1 MKIRNA
7 FAIIALGMGVTA
19 IILFGWIGFVFAI
32 NTYTPVAMTAEAA
45 LNLILVLL
53 LATAGLPILHAAVY
67 RWFWHIRRRR
77 EAGAYSRGEPIPA
90 FGSEP
95 TAPPPRAAKTTRQR
109 LLYSAL
115 YVVGILSLLAAY
127 APIGHQEGLAAFLER
142 FSAGRASFTSLATL
156 IVIFLPMAIS
166 FALLAPLV
174 ERDSRRLNAGLAD
187 AAEVLRLQAK
197 QEWLFSFATAF
208 VMTGFLAFF
217 AGNLILSFL

>member
-1 MKIRNA
+1 MKLRTA
-7 FAIIALGMGVTA
+7 FGIIALSMRVTA

-109 LLYSAL
+109 LLYTAL
-115 YVVGILSLLAAY
+115 YAIGILSLVAAY
-127 APIGHQEGLAAFLER
+127 APIGHQEGLAAFLDR

-166 FALLAPLV
+166 FAILAPLV

-187 AAEVLRLQAK
+187 AAEILRLRAK

>member
-95 TAPPPRAAKTTRQR
+95 TAPPRAPPRRQGNVSFIVRSTSSESCRSSPPMRRSGIRRGWRPSWRGSAQAAPP
-109 LLYSAL
+109 S
-115 YVVGILSLLAAY
+115 
-127 APIGHQEGLAAFLER
+127 
-142 FSAGRASFTSLATL
+142 RAWR
-156 IVIFLPMAIS
+156 P
-166 FALLAPLV
+166 
-174 ERDSRRLNAGLAD
+174 
-187 AAEVLRLQAK
+187 
-197 QEWLFSFATAF
+197 
-208 VMTGFLAFF
+208 
-217 AGNLILSFL
+217 

>member
-1 MKIRNA
+1 MKLRTA
-7 FAIIALGMGVTA
+7 FGIIALSMRVTA

-32 NTYTPVAMTAEAA
+32 HTYTPVAMTAEAA

-109 LLYSAL
+109 LLYTAL
-115 YVVGILSLLAAY
+115 YAIGILSLVAAY
-127 APIGHQEGLAAFLER
+127 APIGHQEGLAAFLDR

-166 FALLAPLV
+166 FAILAPLV

-187 AAEVLRLQAK
+187 AAEILRLRAK